1 MHHKNAGICSS
12 SLSASLKIL
21 PFGFQQTGRSLFQS
35 HCNLFILMGLPIQML
50 SMGSSPDGCIK
61 QTQRILETFHVTCQ
75 VGITL
80 LADVAKNN
88 LQSHQIESQ
97 WRWLYVPKLCVY
109 SRLLGWWCAWERVS
123 WAMGGG
129 GARNRRFRRRKT
141 LRFWSSYHKSFRSR
155 RSSTSTFV
163 VVVGLVCW
171 CPFGG

>member
-1 MHHKNAGICSS
+1 
-12 SLSASLKIL
+12 
-21 PFGFQQTGRSLFQS
+21 
-35 HCNLFILMGLPIQML
+35 MGLPIQML

-109 SRLLGWWCAWERVS
+109 SRLLGWWCAWEWVS
-123 WAMGGG
+123 WAMGEAELETDGSGG
-129 GARNRRFRRRKT
+129 GKHLDSDLLITSHLEAGEALRRLLLLLLVLCVGAHLGVKWPVF
-141 LRFWSSYHKSFRSR
+141 LSLSFLNLSAVWV
-155 RSSTSTFV
+155 T
-163 VVVGLVCW
+163 
-171 CPFGG
+171 P